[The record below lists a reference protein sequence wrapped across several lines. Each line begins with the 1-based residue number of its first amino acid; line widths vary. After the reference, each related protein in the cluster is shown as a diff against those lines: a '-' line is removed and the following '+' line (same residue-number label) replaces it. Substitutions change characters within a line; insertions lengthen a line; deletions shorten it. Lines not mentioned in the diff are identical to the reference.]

1 MLKCHT
7 DKQQLEQ
14 QSSAEAPTYQKC
26 LPCWK
31 AAASEIAISQSM
43 LLSLLMCSLGG
54 RGESAENATPSLLL
68 V

>member
-14 QSSAEAPTYQKC
+14 QSSTEAPTYQKC

-54 RGESAENATPSLLL
+54 RGKALKMQPPRFC
-68 V
+68 